1 MADLNQYVL
10 PLFEALIDSDE
21 IKETPRFLG
30 MAFSINKNGAIATC
44 AHLFSDLNPE
54 KSVIAI
60 QMSDY
65 QLFPVEDIKKHEKYD
80 FAIATV
86 KRPVDIVLPFIP
98 HEQYLAGLDVMAYGV
113 NSNGKIGQQLDLCP
127 RLMKGHIVRIA
138 EQSPLVCAKSIC
150 EVSFP
155 SLAGFSGTPI
165 LTTNGSQQYVAG
177 MLYGNYESSIE
188 LFKVTDINDSGD
200 VYNEQIHRVYEFG
213 LAHTPSDMR
222 QFLKDLGYES

>member
-1 MADLNQYVL
+1 MADFNQYVL
-10 PLFEALIDSDE
+10 PLFEALIDDGE

-30 MAFSINKNGAIATC
+30 MAFNINKDGAVATC
-44 AHLFSDLNPE
+44 AHLFTDLDDK

-60 QMSDY
+60 QMTDSHFF
-65 QLFPVEDIKKHEKYD
+65 LVENIKCHEKYD

-86 KRPVDIVLPFIP
+86 KRPVDIVLPFVP
-98 HEQYLAGLDVMAYGV
+98 QEDYQAGLDVMAYGV
-113 NSNGKIGQQLDLCP
+113 NSNGKKGQKLDMCP
-127 RLMKGHIVRIA
+127 RLMKGHIVRIG
-138 EQSPLVCAKSIC
+138 ENPPVDHAKSIC

-165 LTTNGSQQYVAG
+165 LSNGSQQYVAG

-188 LFKVTDINDSGD
+188 LFKVTDIDDSGNS
-200 VYNEQIHRVYEFG
+200 YNEQIHRVFEFG
-213 LAHTPSDMR
+213 LAHTPEDMR